1 MDLFILIDSNLLAQS
16 EALAKMI
23 FEKDMTLDVDA
34 SDIETDF
41 INKII
46 WLK

>member
-1 MDLFILIDSNLLAQS
+1 VLAQS
-16 EALAKMI
+16 EDLVNMI
-23 FEKDMTLDVDA
+23 FESDMTLDVDA

-46 WLK
+46 WQK

>member
-1 MDLFILIDSNLLAQS
+1 MGLFILTDSNVLAQS
-16 EALAKMI
+16 EDLVNMV
-23 FEKDMTLDVDA
+23 FERDMTLDVDA